1 MQNIFKHKK
10 LSLTYS
16 VPFCLRIR
24 NCSGESIA
32 CHSSSDFWNE
42 PGAAAMA
49 RTPPRKLRLVRVV
62 MGFGAKG
69 LQWGLKREVGAGFDK
84 EANFERIVM
93 VVEEER
99 GGVLRI

>member
-1 MQNIFKHKK
+1 
-10 LSLTYS
+10 
-16 VPFCLRIR
+16 
-24 NCSGESIA
+24 
-32 CHSSSDFWNE
+32 
-42 PGAAAMA
+42 
-49 RTPPRKLRLVRVV
+49 

-69 LQWGLKREVGAGFDK
+69 LKWGLKREVGAGFDK